1 MRLRCQCLTHYACI
15 VHWVRNGL
23 GNKGSLRNR
32 GGIACPYGV
41 SGCEYSRRHN
51 GEQFL
56 LTAEDIN
63 ILVEYGAVNELE
75 DPLTP
80 EEADKLARWLVEED
94 TPREPD
100 EPAEPFVLATC
111 PRPCPGCGL
120 RATHFHGHCTLLL
133 PSPARLRSTQARS
146 HSYFTHT
153 HTHPYTSPRTL
164 MHSLTSPFPHLL
176 SLLDP
181 PFSLPSHS
189 DEQSGLSSL
198 QAQLLH

>member
-63 ILVEYGAVNELE
+63 ILVEYGAVNALE

-133 PSPARLRSTQARS
+133 SPPCSTRSTLPCSTRSTQARS
-146 HSYFTHT
+146 HSHFTHT
-153 HTHPYTSPRTL
+153 HTLIH
-164 MHSLTSPFPHLL
+164 LTTHAHALTNLPL
-176 SLLDP
+176 P
-181 PFSLPSHS
+181 PPPLFAR
-189 DEQSGLSSL
+189 SSV
-198 QAQLLH
+198 

>member
-1 MRLRCQCLTHYACI
+1 MIRQASGIDEIRMCFCSEDVGRAGERKDMRLRCQCLTHYACI

-63 ILVEYGAVNELE
+63 ILVEYGAVNALE

-133 PSPARLRSTQARS
+133 SPPLLDQVNPPLLDQVNPGQITLTLHTHA
-146 HSYFTHT
+146 HT
-153 HTHPYTSPRTL
+153 HT
-164 MHSLTSPFPHLL
+164 PHHAR
-176 SLLDP
+176 SCT
-181 PFSLPSHS
+181 H
-189 DEQSGLSSL
+189 
-198 QAQLLH
+198 